1 MTLNEIK
8 HKFSISKP
16 YTQLIYINIAFFII
30 VAIVNIVVTL
40 GSFRSVGFSDV
51 LQLSSD
57 FRLFTK
63 HFWTIISYMFVHIS
77 LLHLFFNMICLYWFG
92 QLFLMSFTGKQ
103 LIGIYILGGI
113 LGGVVYMLSYNYIPF
128 FEGKISLLLGASA
141 SIMAIIVATA
151 LDMPNMPIRLLLVGS
166 VKLKWLAVVTVLIS
180 VLGITSNN
188 AGGEIAHIGGAL
200 AGWLWF
206 VLLKRN
212 INIIKPINYTI
223 SAIVNIFSSKLRLK
237 KNRRRARYHYVKS
250 DEQYN
255 MEQKQNNRNLDAI
268 LDKIRQSGY
277 NSLTED
283 EKKQLFDISR
293 KI

>member
-16 YTQLIYINIAFFII
+16 YTQLIYINIAVFII
-30 VAIVNIVVTL
+30 VAVINIVVTL
-40 GSFRSVGFSDV
+40 GSFRPVGFSDV

-57 FRLFTK
+57 FSLFTK

-103 LIGIYILGGI
+103 LIGTYILGGI
-113 LGGVVYMLSYNYIPF
+113 LGGAVYMLSYNYIPY
-128 FEGKISLLLGASA
+128 FEGKIALLSGASA

-188 AGGEIAHIGGAL
+188 SGGEIAHIGGAL

-212 INIIKPINYTI
+212 INLIKPINYTI
-223 SAIVNIFSSKLRLK
+223 SAIVNIFSSKPRLK

-268 LDKIRQSGY
+268 LDKIRRSGY

>member
-1 MTLNEIK
+1 
-8 HKFSISKP
+8 
-16 YTQLIYINIAFFII
+16 
-30 VAIVNIVVTL
+30 
-40 GSFRSVGFSDV
+40 
-51 LQLSSD
+51 
-57 FRLFTK
+57 
-63 HFWTIISYMFVHIS
+63 
-77 LLHLFFNMICLYWFG
+77 
-92 QLFLMSFTGKQ
+92 MSFTGKQ
-103 LIGIYILGGI
+103 LIGTYILGGI
-113 LGGVVYMLSYNYIPF
+113 LGGAVYMLSYNYIPY
-128 FEGKISLLLGASA
+128 FEGKIALLSGASA

-188 AGGEIAHIGGAL
+188 SGGEIAHIGGAL

-223 SAIVNIFSSKLRLK
+223 SAIVNIFSSKPRLK

-268 LDKIRQSGY
+268 LDKIRRSGY

>member
-16 YTQLIYINIAFFII
+16 YTQLIYINIAVFII

-57 FRLFTK
+57 FSLFTK
-63 HFWTIISYMFVHIS
+63 PFWTIISYMFVHIS

-128 FEGKISLLLGASA
+128 FEGKISLLSGASA
-141 SIMAIIVATA
+141 SIIAIIVATA

-166 VKLKWLAVVTVLIS
+166 VRLKWLAVITVLIS

-212 INIIKPINYTI
+212 INIIKPINYII
-223 SAIVNIFSSKLRLK
+223 SAIVNFFSSKPRLK
-237 KNRRRARYHYVKS
+237 KDRRRAKYHYVKS

>member
-16 YTQLIYINIAFFII
+16 YTQLIYINIAVFII
-30 VAIVNIVVTL
+30 VAVVNIVVTL
-40 GSFRSVGFSDV
+40 GSFRPVGFSDV

-57 FRLFTK
+57 FSLFTK

-77 LLHLFFNMICLYWFG
+77 LLHLFFNMTCLYWFG

-113 LGGVVYMLSYNYIPF
+113 LGGAVYMLSYNYIPY
-128 FEGKISLLLGASA
+128 FEGKIALLSGASA

-188 AGGEIAHIGGAL
+188 AGGEIAHIHPIEIIRFSIVQRNAVGCHIDARGVSTTNAQVSIANARSGIAAHCY
-200 AGWLWF
+200 AG
-206 VLLKRN
+206 
-212 INIIKPINYTI
+212 
-223 SAIVNIFSSKLRLK
+223 S
-237 KNRRRARYHYVKS
+237 
-250 DEQYN
+250 
-255 MEQKQNNRNLDAI
+255 
-268 LDKIRQSGY
+268 
-277 NSLTED
+277 
-283 EKKQLFDISR
+283 
-293 KI
+293 